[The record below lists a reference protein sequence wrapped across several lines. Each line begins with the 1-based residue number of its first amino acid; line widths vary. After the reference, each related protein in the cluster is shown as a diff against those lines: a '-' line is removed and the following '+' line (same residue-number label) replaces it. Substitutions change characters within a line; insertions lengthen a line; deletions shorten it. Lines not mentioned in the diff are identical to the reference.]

1 MELTG
6 IYVIGT
12 TVMVELMDKTHY
24 ELAFEQGNR
33 GVLVVNYFRD
43 GSPYHVETSP
53 LIFSAKQWTGFYM
66 IGPSSWK
73 S

>member
-1 MELTG
+1 MELID

-12 TVMVELMDKTHY
+12 TVMVELMGKTHY

-43 GSPYHVETSP
+43 
-53 LIFSAKQWTGFYM
+53 
-66 IGPSSWK
+66 
-73 S
+73 